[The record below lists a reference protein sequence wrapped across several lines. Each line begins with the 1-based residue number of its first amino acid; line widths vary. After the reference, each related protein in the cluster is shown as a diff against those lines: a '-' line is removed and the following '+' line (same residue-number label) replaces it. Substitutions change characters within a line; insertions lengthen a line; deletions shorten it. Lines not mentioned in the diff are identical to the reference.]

1 VATHGHRPSK
11 LNMYNIRSARH
22 AKPASADRPPRRDP
36 SKRRRAQHRHWICAL
51 DPVLRARSARFRR
64 GRAAEGMQFL
74 CPRWTLAEFLGDP
87 GAGRPS
93 GVGTRTHA
101 RTGRP
106 GPLDVR
112 GDHGCTR
119 APTRFCVTHSLILFF
134 FFFFISENILIV
146 VS

>member
-1 VATHGHRPSK
+1 
-11 LNMYNIRSARH
+11 
-22 AKPASADRPPRRDP
+22 
-36 SKRRRAQHRHWICAL
+36 
-51 DPVLRARSARFRR
+51 
-64 GRAAEGMQFL
+64 MQFL

-112 GDHGCTR
+112 GGSWMHACTHAVLR
-119 APTRFCVTHSLILFF
+119 YPLPYPLLLLFF
-134 FFFFISENILIV
+134 YL
-146 VS
+146 